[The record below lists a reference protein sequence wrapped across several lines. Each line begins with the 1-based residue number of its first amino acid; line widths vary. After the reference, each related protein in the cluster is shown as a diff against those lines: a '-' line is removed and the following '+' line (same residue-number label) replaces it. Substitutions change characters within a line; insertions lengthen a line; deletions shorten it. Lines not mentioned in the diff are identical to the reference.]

1 MMKKIF
7 LIALTICLL
16 SQTFAQQN
24 SKLFFTTGVGV
35 IKVRHTL
42 RDILKPTVGFNS
54 GLELTNKQDWFL
66 QGTLDFNTLKYDQK
80 LKDEN
85 SPYLFQNTNS
95 SLIMPGLNGGKNFR
109 LSDNSFLSAYI
120 GGGYLNVGEPRVTI
134 QNSVITQN
142 IIRQGNIF
150 GRGGTRYAFKS
161 PIKFLQ
167 TLYID
172 ANWWTAPIKVQ
183 GMQLNGFSFFITS
196 RMAM

>member
-1 MMKKIF
+1 MVRKIF
-7 LIALTICLL
+7 LIALIAFSCHY
-16 SQTFAQQN
+16 SFAQQN
-24 SKLFFTTGVGV
+24 NKLFFTTGVGV

-42 RDILKPTVGFNS
+42 RDVLKPTVGFNS
-54 GLELTNKQDWFL
+54 GLELINKQNWFL

-85 SPYLFQNTNS
+85 SPYLFRNTNS
-95 SLIMPGLNGGKNFR
+95 SLLMLGLNGGKNFK
-109 LSDNSFLSAYI
+109 LSDNSFISTYI
-120 GGGYLNVGEPRVTI
+120 GGGYLSVGEPRVTI

-142 IIRQGNIF
+142 LIRQGTIF
-150 GRGGTRYAFKS
+150 GRGGTRYAFRS

>member
-1 MMKKIF
+1 MKKIVLF
-7 LIALTICLL
+7 ALIVCIFN
-16 SQTFAQQN
+16 QTFAQQSN
-24 SKLFFTTGVGV
+24 KIFFTTGVGA

-42 RDILKPTVGFNS
+42 RDILKPAVGFNS
-54 GLELTNKQDWFL
+54 GLELTNKQNWFL

-80 LKDEN
+80 FKDEN
-85 SPYLFQNTNS
+85 SPYLFQNTTS
-95 SLIMPGLNGGKNFR
+95 SLFMLGLNGGKNFR
-109 LSDNSFLSAYI
+109 LTDNAFLSAYV
-120 GGGYLNVGEPRVTI
+120 GGGYLNFGEPRVTI
-134 QNSVITQN
+134 QNSVVTQN
-142 IIRQGNIF
+142 NIRQGNIF

>member
-1 MMKKIF
+1 MLRKII
-7 LIALTICLL
+7 LIAIVAL
-16 SQTFAQQN
+16 SVNQTFAQQD

-42 RDILKPTVGFNS
+42 RDVLKPAIGFNS
-54 GLELTNKQDWFL
+54 GLELSNRQNWFL
-66 QGTLDFNTLKYDQK
+66 QGTVDFNTLKYDQK

-85 SPYLFQNTNS
+85 SPYLFKNTSS
-95 SLIMPGLNGGKNFR
+95 SLLMLGVNAGKNFK
-109 LSDNSFLSAYI
+109 LSDNSFLSTYI
-120 GGGYLNVGEPRVTI
+120 GGGYLNIGEPRVTI

-150 GRGGTRYAFKS
+150 GRSGMRYGFKS
-161 PIKFLQ
+161 PIQFLQ
-167 TLYID
+167 TLYLD